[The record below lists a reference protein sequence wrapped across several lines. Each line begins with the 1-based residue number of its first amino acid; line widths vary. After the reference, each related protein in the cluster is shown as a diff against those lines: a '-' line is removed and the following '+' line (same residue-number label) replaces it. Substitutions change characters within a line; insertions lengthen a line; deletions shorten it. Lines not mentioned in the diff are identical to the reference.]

1 MEELNNAKQSVILSA
16 DDKLKSQ
23 QKGSERNLG
32 RVRDYT
38 IDTIKGIGII
48 LMVAVHGGAPFSH
61 FINLFHMP
69 IFFIASGYFWN
80 NKNLENFDSL
90 KKFIFRKMQ
99 TLWLPFVLYNS
110 VLIALNNFFLRI
122 GFYTSNVE
130 FLSLTGE
137 SSNAICSIM
146 SLKEIVL
153 ASAKTAAFAGKSRLA
168 SPTWFLGSLFMVTV
182 THALVEFVALKIRKV
197 RLAYAILVLG
207 MAAGATVVSVCGISL
222 PNSAHTVFAGSLAYY
237 MGIAIR
243 RWNMMDKVT
252 KYKWYLLGGSAVG
265 LVILNQ
271 FGTIAMWSGS
281 ITNILYFAVVS
292 LLGWTLLWSIAKI
305 TNQPLCKCF
314 AYLGSHSMWVLLLH
328 IVCFK
333 LVTFVYLML
342 SGGNMLLLAS
352 IPRLDSVPNYLWVFY
367 SVVGLGIPL
376 LMEQGWIHLK
386 KVGKHQ

>member
-1 MEELNNAKQSVILSA
+1 MEELNNAKQNVILLA
-16 DDKLKSQ
+16 DDKLESQ

-48 LMVAVHGGAPFSH
+48 LMVAVRGGAPFSH

-80 NKNLENFDSL
+80 NKNSENFDSL
-90 KKFIFRKMQ
+90 KKFIFRKIK
-99 TLWLPFVLYNS
+99 TLWLPFVLYNTA
-110 VLIALNNFFLRI
+110 LITLNNFFLSI
-122 GFYTSNVE
+122 GFYTSNTE

-137 SSNAICSIM
+137 SSKAICSIM

-153 ASAKTAAFAGKSRLA
+153 ASAKTFVFAGKSRLA

-182 THALVEFVALKIRKV
+182 THALVEFIALKMRKV
-197 RLAYAILVLG
+197 RLIYIIMVLV
-207 MAAGATVVSVCGISL
+207 MTVGATVVSVCGISV
-222 PNSAHTVFAGSLAYY
+222 PNSAHTVFVGSLAYY

-243 RWNMMDKVT
+243 RWNIMGKVK

-292 LLGWTLLWSIAKI
+292 LLGWTLLWSIAKLSH
-305 TNQPLCKCF
+305 QPLCKCF
-314 AYLGSHSMWVLLLH
+314 AYLGSHSMWILLLH

-333 LVTFVYLML
+333 LVTFGYLML
-342 SGGNMLLLAS
+342 SSGNMLLLAS
-352 IPRLDSVPNYLWVFY
+352 IPRLDNVPNYLWVFY

-376 LMEQGWIHLK
+376 LIEQGWIYLK
-386 KVGKHQ
+386 KVVNYQ

>member
-1 MEELNNAKQSVILSA
+1 MGKINNVKQNVIFST
-16 DDKLKSQ
+16 DGKRERQ
-23 QKGSERNLG
+23 QIRAERDIG
-32 RVRDYT
+32 RIRDNT
-38 IDTIKGIGII
+38 IDAMKGIGIV

-80 NKNLENFDSL
+80 NKNSENFDSL
-90 KKFIFRKMQ
+90 KKFIFRKIK
-99 TLWLPFVLYNS
+99 TLWLPFVLYNTA
-110 VLIALNNFFLRI
+110 LIVLNNFFLNI
-122 GFYTSNVE
+122 GFYTSNAE

-146 SLKEIVL
+146 SLKEIIL
-153 ASAKTAAFAGKSRLA
+153 ASAKTVAFAGKSRLA

-182 THALVEFVALKIRKV
+182 THALVEFVVLKMRKV
-197 RLAYAILVLG
+197 RVAYVIMVLG
-207 MAAGATVVSVCGISL
+207 MAAGATVVSFCGIAL

-243 RWNMMDKVT
+243 HWNMMDKVK

-265 LVILNQ
+265 LVILNR

-281 ITNILYFAVVS
+281 ITNILYFVVVS
-292 LLGWTLLWSIAKI
+292 LLGWTLLWSIAKVC
-305 TNQPLCKCF
+305 NQPLCKCF
-314 AYLGSHSMWVLLLH
+314 AYLGSHSMWILLLH

-352 IPRLDSVPNYLWVFY
+352 IPRLNSVPNYLWIFY

-376 LMEQGWIHLK
+376 FMEQGWIHLK
-386 KVGKHQ
+386 RVGKHQ